1 MRKTGSFSVLALTA
15 LGAVYGQTIKD
26 PASPNPV
33 VVSSRAK
40 VVASLEQASARV
52 GDPIMLHFHLR
63 VTSGVVKY
71 VRGGFNNDYWLIVTE
86 ASGAE
91 LPRTE
96 KGDRLR
102 QGSTAQVGT
111 ISTGLSAGEEDE
123 DDAVNLAQLYR
134 LDRPGS
140 YFVRIVRR
148 IGAADPYD
156 PRLRSGDPN
165 VGRQIPIEEAVSD
178 LIPFTIIP

>member
-1 MRKTGSFSVLALTA
+1 MKKISSCSALALVA
-15 LGAVYGQTIKD
+15 LAVVDGQAIRD
-26 PASPNPV
+26 PTSPNPV

-40 VVASLEQASARV
+40 VIANLAQASIRV
-52 GDPIMLHFHLR
+52 GDPLTLHFRLR

-71 VRGGFNNDYWLIVTE
+71 VRGGFNNDYWVTVTE
-86 ASGAE
+86 ASGTE

-102 QGSTAQVGT
+102 RRPTSLGPSISDALGPGQEEPDDT
-111 ISTGLSAGEEDE
+111 IDLS
-123 DDAVNLAQLYR
+123 QLYR

-140 YFVRIVRR
+140 YFVRIARR
-148 IGAADPYD
+148 IGIADPAHPSPVSAD
-156 PRLRSGDPN
+156 PKVVS
-165 VGRQIPIEEAVSD
+165 QIPIEEAVSD